1 VADAKPPKPRRRA
14 VKLAVV
20 ALALAVLALG
30 IVYLPRTPD
39 HAIVLVTVDDCRR
52 SFGDVACRM
61 IVDRA
66 QAIHVATAPSFEQRQ
81 TCELIYGAGHCN
93 MLKRGLIQL
102 DRYAPPMMAI
112 LITEKRDGIVPLHDG
127 PGSKPGDAVES
138 DGHAV
143 YFRGA
148 LVGRLMQP
156 KIGGAGAP
164 FVAGANGEALTA
176 DAVRALHGP

>member
-1 VADAKPPKPRRRA
+1 VADAKPLRSRRRA
-14 VKLAVV
+14 VEIAGVAIAVG
-20 ALALAVLALG
+20 AIALG
-30 IVYLPRTPD
+30 LAFFQRPPD

-52 SFGDVACRM
+52 SFGDVACHT

-66 QAIHVATAPSFEQRQ
+66 QAIHVATAPNFEQRQ
-81 TCELIYGAGHCN
+81 TCELIYGAGHCS

-112 LITEKRDGIVPLHDG
+112 LITQKRDGIVPLHDG
-127 PGSKPGDAVES
+127 PEGKPGDTAES

-148 LVGRLMQP
+148 LVGRLMEP
-156 KIGGAGAP
+156 KIGGADAS
-164 FVAGANGEALTA
+164 FIAGANGEPLTA
-176 DAVRALHGP
+176 AAVRALHGP